1 MRFLRDYF
9 LLIKMK
15 MQNRPIS
22 TDGSMNRLLP
32 PSLNRHL
39 LFYSRNCQD
48 CSDVICSIRKNATRS
63 SYMLICIDDGH
74 DIPSCVDTVP
84 TIMNCHDGGILKGM
98 ESVNQFVTNSGVQAI
113 EPSSASGN
121 LLRGA
126 KGDAFSFLDD
136 QGCED
141 GYSCYLPINMIEQ
154 GHGHG
159 TRNIN
164 IGNEYK
170 ISERSAAPDNVLEG
184 LKQQR
189 DRDENEFR
197 MSLKA

>member
-15 MQNRPIS
+15 MQNHHMS
-22 TDGSMNRLLP
+22 TDGSMHRLLP

-98 ESVNQFVTNSGVQAI
+98 ESVNNFVTTSCVKAI
-113 EPSSASGN
+113 EPSSASGD

-126 KGDAFSFLDD
+126 RGDTFSFLDD
-136 QGCED
+136 QVCED
-141 GYSCYLPINMIEQ
+141 GYSCYLPINMIE
-154 GHGHG
+154 HG
-159 TRNIN
+159 THNIN
-164 IGNEYK
+164 PTDRANNTK
-170 ISERSAAPDNVLEG
+170 ISDRSVTPDNVLEG

-197 MSLKA
+197 MSLKT